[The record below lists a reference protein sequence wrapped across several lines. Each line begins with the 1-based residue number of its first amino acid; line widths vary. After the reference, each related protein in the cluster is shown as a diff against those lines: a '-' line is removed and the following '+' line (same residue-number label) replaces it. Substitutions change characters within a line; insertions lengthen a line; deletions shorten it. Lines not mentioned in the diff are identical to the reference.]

1 LGEERDDEAKANAL
15 EIDKESSAEPVN
27 AQPDECE
34 TPSSEPD
41 EISTPYTNKTEAS
54 STSDLKKAET
64 EGEKVVVKEGVKES
78 AGDEDSKDSDKSEAG
93 FLTELVKTKVLGLPL
108 GVWGLLIVAFIIV
121 LWIWHSSRPIE
132 PMEYLIAM

>member
-1 LGEERDDEAKANAL
+1 MGEESDDEAKANAL

-34 TPSSEPD
+34 TLSSEPD
-41 EISTPYTNKTEAS
+41 EISTPYPNETETS
-54 STSDLKKAET
+54 STSDLRKVET
-64 EGEKVVVKEGVKES
+64 EGEKVLVKEGVKES
-78 AGDEDSKDSDKSEAG
+78 AGDEDSRDSDKSETG

-108 GVWGLLIVAFIIV
+108 GIWGLLIIAFIIV

-132 PMEYLIAM
+132 PMEYLITM